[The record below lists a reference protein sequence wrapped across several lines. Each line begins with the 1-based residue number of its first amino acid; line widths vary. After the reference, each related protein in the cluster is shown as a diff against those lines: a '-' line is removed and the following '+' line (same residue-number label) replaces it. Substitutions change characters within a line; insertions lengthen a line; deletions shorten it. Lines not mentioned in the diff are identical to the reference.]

1 MKDPPFSFILYWKEI
16 LFGRGEILG
25 LPLITR
31 KQHRGKESPPA
42 LCQGIISLFYFP
54 FFMFIFVVVFFI

>member
-16 LFGRGEILG
+16 PFGRGEILG

-31 KQHRGKESPPA
+31 KQRRTEEKNLRPHYVR
-42 LCQGIISLFYFP
+42 LIL
-54 FFMFIFVVVFFI
+54 IF

>member
-16 LFGRGEILG
+16 PFGRGEILG

-31 KQHRGKESPPA
+31 KRRGTEGKNLRPHYVR
-42 LCQGIISLFYFP
+42 LTL
-54 FFMFIFVVVFFI
+54 IF